1 MTTLVSAFFS
11 NVNKIK
17 DRNIDDYMI
26 HGISL
31 AKATIPKIIFADND
45 MYERIKCFENENT
58 KIILTEKK
66 DIYLYEYINDITE
79 FNVHSTN
86 PLKDTVEFMFIM
98 CNKTEIIRKAMEI
111 NPFNTNQFV
120 WVDFGIKHVFTCSET
135 EFQIKIESLKDKTYE
150 KVRIASIWNPMYDY
164 QIQIDIFKDITWYFA
179 GGVFGGSRES
189 LLEFTNLTKEMCI
202 SIIKEKHTIM
212 WEVNIWYII
221 YKMRPKLFDL
231 YQSDHNNTIIDNY

>member
-17 DRNIDDYMI
+17 DRNIDDYMNY
-26 HGISL
+26 GISL
-31 AKATIPKIIFADND
+31 LKTSISKIIFADND
-45 MYERIKCFENENT
+45 MYERIKWFENEHT
-58 KIILTEKK
+58 KIIVTEKK

-111 NPFNTNQFV
+111 NPFKANQFV
-120 WVDFGIKHVFTCSET
+120 WIDFGIKHVFTCNET
-135 EFQIKIESLKDKTYE
+135 DFQIKIETLKDKSYE
-150 KVRIASIWNPMYDY
+150 KVRIASIWNPTCEY
-164 QIQIDIFKDITWYFA
+164 QIDIFKDITWYFA

-189 LLEFTNLTKEMCI
+189 LLEFANHTKEMCI
-202 SIIKEKHTIM
+202 SIIKENHTIM

-221 YKMRPKLFDL
+221 YKMYPELFDL